1 MGWLAIDV
9 FLGQGLKIERFPF
22 LVGGGGQEAAVDFCI
37 QGLPPL
43 ACTLLKSGENLL
55 LQVNNPEVHA
65 QAEINCSP
73 LGSEVLLKK
82 NSSFCLQA
90 PGGLLFLI
98 YASKPDEWL
107 RKSLPLTF
115 ALKEGGGSHGPFNHI
130 ELTRQLQVN
139 PHWAVEGMVYI
150 SGTDA
155 CFHASKWPGLVHED
169 DPIESLKG
177 SHTSGKVRGVGEITC
192 PHCGESFESA
202 DTLSVAVHEELRG
215 DSILGPD
222 QMLRFKATKTDGYLP
237 LDAYGYPCPDLACPH
252 CHQKLPPNFLQNPG
266 QIVSLVGGQRA
277 GKSYFLAVLT
287 DVMPTL
293 LAKKTDLRWENHDPE
308 GNTNLENYKERILSA
323 KDANQAAIEKTLIGG
338 VTYKEIHKGGR
349 EIPMPIPFNYR
360 VSRDGCEP
368 FVATFY
374 DNAGEHFTPQESV
387 EKNPGSLHVTR
398 ASALMFLFDPLQS
411 PKFSRR
417 MTSLGVNDP
426 QLNQP
431 LPDLQE
437 IILAEMKNR
446 IGRVKNLGI
455 NEGIDVPLAFIVGK
469 YDAWCS
475 LYAEGTPPP
484 REVLRNGALDIEA
497 VHDNSHV
504 ARHLLLDICPA
515 VVRNAEALAPKIMY
529 FPTSTFGHNAV
540 ETSNGKGFAPDPPRI
555 KPMLIEAPFL
565 WILSQLRPDLIQTC

>member
-1 MGWLAIDV
+1 MTWVAVDALSGH
-9 FLGQGLKIERFPF
+9 GLKIDRFPF
-22 LVGGGGQEAAVDFCI
+22 LIGGAGQESAVDFSI
-37 QGLPPL
+37 QQLPPL
-43 ACTLLKSGENLL
+43 AFTVLKSGDDLL
-55 LQVNNPEVHA
+55 LQVENPEVLSQVELNGA
-65 QAEINCSP
+65 PVS
-73 LGSEVLLKK
+73 SEVLLNKK
-82 NSSFCLQA
+82 TAFCLCA

-98 YASKPDEWL
+98 CTSKPDDWL
-107 RKSLPLTF
+107 RKSLPLSF
-115 ALKEGGGSHGPFNHI
+115 ALKEGGRSHGPFNQT
-130 ELTRQLQVN
+130 ELARQLQAN
-139 PHWAVEGMVYI
+139 SHWAAEAVVSI

-155 CFHASKWPGLVHED
+155 CFHASKWPGLVHKD
-169 DPIESLKG
+169 DPAESFND
-177 SHTSGKVRGVGEITC
+177 SAVSGMIRGVGEFTC
-192 PHCGESFESA
+192 PYCGESFESS

-222 QMLRFKATKTDGYLP
+222 QMLRFKATKTDGYRP
-237 LDAYGYPCPDLACPH
+237 IDAYGYPCPDMACPH
-252 CHQKLPPNFLQNPG
+252 CHQKLPPKFIENPG
-266 QIVSLVGGQRA
+266 KIISLVGGQRA
-277 GKSYFLAVLT
+277 GKTYFLALLT
-287 DVMPTL
+287 DVLPTL
-293 LAKKTDLRWENHDPE
+293 LAKKTALRWENHDPE
-308 GNTNLENYKERILSA
+308 GNMNLESYRERILSA

-338 VTYKEIHKGGR
+338 VTYKEVYKGGR

-360 VSRDGCEP
+360 VAGDNIDP
-368 FVATFY
+368 FIATFY

-411 PKFSRR
+411 PKFVRR
-417 MTSLGVNDP
+417 MTALGVNDP

-437 IILAEMKNR
+437 IILAELKNR

-469 YDAWCS
+469 YDAWNP

-484 REVLRNGALDIEA
+484 LEVLRDGALDMKA
-497 VHDNSHV
+497 VQDNSHI

-515 VVRNAEALAPKIMY
+515 VVRNAEALAPNIMY

-540 ETSNGKGFAPDPPRI
+540 ETSHGKGFAPDPPRI
-555 KPMLIEAPFL
+555 KPILIEAPFL